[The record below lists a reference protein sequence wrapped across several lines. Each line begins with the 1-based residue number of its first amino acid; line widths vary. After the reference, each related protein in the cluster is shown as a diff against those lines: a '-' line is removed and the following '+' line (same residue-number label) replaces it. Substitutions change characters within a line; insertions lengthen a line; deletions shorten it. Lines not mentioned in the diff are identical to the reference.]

1 MKNNKEILS
10 SILKTTQM
18 GQVGIRTVEPYA
30 VSPGL
35 KTALQSQLKEYDAI
49 EQQAMELAADRGWV
63 LPQLHPGI
71 KAMSRMA
78 TRMQLNGRETDSKIA
93 GMMIKGNTQGVIK
106 GLKNAHRCSHPDGRI
121 AELSQKL
128 LDTENANIH
137 QMEPFL

>member
-18 GQVGIRTVEPYA
+18 GQVGIRTVTPYA

-35 KTALQSQLKEYDAI
+35 RSALDSQLQEYNAI
-49 EQQAMELAADRGWV
+49 ERQAHDLAADRGWV
-63 LPQLHPGI
+63 LPELHPGI
-71 KAMSRMA
+71 KAMSKMK
-78 TRMQLNGRETDSKIA
+78 TRMQLSGSEPDSKIA